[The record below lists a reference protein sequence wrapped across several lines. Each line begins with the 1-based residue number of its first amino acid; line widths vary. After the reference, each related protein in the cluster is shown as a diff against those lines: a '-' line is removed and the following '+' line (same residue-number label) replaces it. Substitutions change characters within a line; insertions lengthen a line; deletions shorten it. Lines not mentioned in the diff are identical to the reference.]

1 MKEKM
6 MDDVENVGIM
16 QGFLDMARQ
25 EDDDL
30 EEEED
35 SEEGTSAR
43 MLNRSP
49 DSPEILMNNLRGD
62 MRSVDARRE
71 ELADLVGYKAAAD
84 TPDSVLAMLQPV
96 LAQGAGL
103 GALPQSGTV
112 AQGPQAPMPP
122 PPGGSMGM
130 PPQAAPPAPSG
141 GDMAALLAAAT
152 PAPGGGM
159 APGAMVGPDG
169 RPIPQEGV
177 PPIQM
182 RDGGFVQ
189 RFRDGSEEEG
199 VTQLDEM
206 PSSDYAALLSSL
218 GSSVEV
224 PSTEDAMKRR
234 MELYEKIGAVPSQES
249 AKANILFDIAGAAL
263 GYASNRGP
271 SGEALTGSGLSRFA
285 GAFSAL
291 PAAIQKRAMDI
302 QDTRRQ
308 LSLIALEGAE
318 KDRQSAMEMNQQL
331 AEESRRIALAAIN
344 AEAANARTERTAQS
358 RELAAAIRA
367 GGTGTGGGGPYGKS
381 NESLNIFINLA
392 ELYGSGQTTPE
403 QDRVFET
410 AVRDYTQPKIV
421 PVIDPVSKLAT
432 GEYTTGPGDILPNY
446 VQQAIQRRAGTQTSA
461 TVPSTAP
468 MGPAPLTAP
477 IGTAEPPQEQEAR
490 KPISLWRDRYLIAG
504 PVTSA
509 AALASRIPGFG
520 DPFRDITIARQQA
533 RQITEDFVSAFTKS
547 KADAVSEQRL
557 IRSIVGIEPTIG
569 DPEVYGSNLIA
580 VSNFLDKAL
589 QENRQKADTTENGL
603 GRTLAPAAV
612 SAAREKVQ
620 LLEGLRES
628 LGLPVAVYSQD
639 ELNAI
644 PPNTEVLW
652 QGVTPRIWRGR
663 P

>member
-103 GALPQSGTV
+103 GALPQSGPV

-199 VTQLDEM
+199 VTQLNEM
-206 PSSDYAALLSSL
+206 PSSSYAALLESL
-218 GSSVEV
+218 GPSVEV

-358 RELAAAIRA
+358 RELAATIRA
-367 GGTGTGGGGPYGKS
+367 GGTRIGGGGPYGKG

-432 GEYTTGPGDILPNY
+432 GEYTTGPGDILPDY
-446 VQQAIQRRAGTQTSA
+446 VQQAIQRRAGTQTGATPSSA
-461 TVPSTAP
+461 AP
-468 MGPAPLTAP
+468 TEPAPLTA
-477 IGTAEPPQEQEAR
+477 QEQEAQR
-490 KPISLWRDRYLIAG
+490 PISLWRDRYLIAG
-504 PVTSA
+504 PGTTA
-509 AALASRIPGFG
+509 AALASRIPGLG
-520 DPFRDITIARQQA
+520 DPFQDITIARQQA

-589 QENRQKADTTENGL
+589 QENRQKADTTENGV

-628 LGLPVAVYSQD
+628 LGLPVAVYSKD

-652 QGVTPRIWRGR
+652 QGKEPTIWRGR

>member
-1 MKEKM
+1 

-103 GALPQSGTV
+103 GALPQSGPV

-122 PPGGSMGM
+122 PPGGLMGM

-206 PSSDYAALLSSL
+206 PSSGYAALLNSL

-344 AEAANARTERTAQS
+344 AEAANTRTERTAQS
-358 RELAAAIRA
+358 RELAATIRA
-367 GGTGTGGGGPYGKS
+367 GGTGAGIGGGGPYGKG

-392 ELYGSGQTTPE
+392 DAYGSGQTSPV

-432 GEYTTGPGDILPNY
+432 GEYTTGPGDILPDF
-446 VQQAIQRRAGTQTSA
+446 VQQAIQRRAGTQAGA
-461 TVPSTAP
+461 TPPSPAP
-468 MGPAPLTAP
+468 AEPAPLTAP
-477 IGTAEPPQEQEAR
+477 TQEQEAQR
-490 KPISLWRDRYLIAG
+490 PISLWRDRYLIAG
-504 PVTSA
+504 PGTTA
-509 AALASRIPGFG
+509 AALASRIPGLG
-520 DPFRDITIARQQA
+520 DPFQDITIARQQA

-628 LGLPVAVYSQD
+628 LGLPVAVYSED

-652 QGVTPRIWRGR
+652 QGKTPTIWRGR